1 MASLWKNRK
10 FLGEVNVKIALDC
23 IPCLIKQTLGAA
35 RFASEDGHVHEQVL
49 RAALRITAKAD
60 FNTSPPALGQQIHQ
74 VIRHIS
80 GKADP
85 YNSIK
90 EQTNQFCL
98 NLLPQMRQIILQ
110 SRSPLETAVRLAIAG
125 NIIDFALDPSLQD
138 SHLMQSINDM
148 MHFYLRESI
157 EEFRQS
163 VLGARQILYL
173 ADNAGE
179 IVFDRLLIEQLP
191 REKMTL
197 AVRGAPIINDATR
210 QDAIAAGLDELVDLI
225 DTGSD
230 APGVLLEECSS
241 EFRRHF
247 ANADLIISKGQG
259 NYEALQGSTQNI
271 YFLFK
276 VKCSLLAEQLGRPVE
291 SGVFMRNRS
300 PGN

>member
-1 MASLWKNRK
+1 M
-10 FLGEVNVKIALDC
+10 KIALDC
-23 IPCLIKQTLGAA
+23 IPCLIKQALGAA
-35 RFASEDGHVHEQVL
+35 RFASEDGQVHEQVL

-60 FNTSPPALGQQIHQ
+60 FNISPPALGQQIHQ

-85 YNSIK
+85 YYSIK

-110 SRSPLETAVRLAIAG
+110 SSSPLETAVRLAIAG
-125 NIIDFALDPSLQD
+125 NTIDFALDSSLQE
-138 SHLMQSINDM
+138 SHLMQSIKDM
-148 MHFYLRESI
+148 MHFHLRESM

-191 REKMTL
+191 HKKITL
-197 AVRGAPIINDATR
+197 AVRRAPIINDATR
-210 QDAIAAGLDELVDLI
+210 RDAIAASLDELVDLI

-259 NYEALQGSTQNI
+259 NYEALHGSTQNI

-276 VKCSLLAEQLGRPVE
+276 VKCSLVAEQLGRSLN
-291 SGVFMRNRS
+291 SGVFMRNS
-300 PGN
+300 PPKN